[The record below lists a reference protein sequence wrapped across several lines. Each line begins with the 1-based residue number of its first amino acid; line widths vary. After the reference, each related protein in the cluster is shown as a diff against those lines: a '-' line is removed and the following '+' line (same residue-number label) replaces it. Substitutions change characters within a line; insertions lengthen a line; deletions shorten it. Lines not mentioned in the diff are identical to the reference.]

1 MQAAGSRLQA
11 TVSCYGLVSPGC
23 TGMSGLPC
31 AMTET
36 LAVKKRKRTAE
47 AILFDSAWAAA
58 HKNSTFRANKKK
70 NGWAQKRLASRLAG
84 WLAAATSR
92 AETLA
97 RTKKKAA
104 AMQMNSDH

>member
-1 MQAAGSRLQA
+1 
-11 TVSCYGLVSPGC
+11 
-23 TGMSGLPC
+23 MSGLPC

-84 WLAAATSR
+84 WLAAGDQQSGNIGTD
-92 AETLA
+92 
-97 RTKKKAA
+97 KKKAA